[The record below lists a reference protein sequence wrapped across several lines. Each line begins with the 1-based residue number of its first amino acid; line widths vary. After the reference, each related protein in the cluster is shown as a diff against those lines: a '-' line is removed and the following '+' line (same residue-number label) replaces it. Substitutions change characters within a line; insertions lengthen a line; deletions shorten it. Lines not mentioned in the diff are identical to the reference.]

1 MGFHQG
7 IHNLKFCGKGN
18 ISDVSKR
25 TSLIHVEHGCGI
37 TMMDCGGEGTSSAMH
52 DIDGNNHFIMM
63 NDFVEDMDD
72 VSGNEDGEVA
82 LVDPN
87 DIKFIEEFV
96 SCLANND
103 LLYGT
108 LGG

>member
-1 MGFHQG
+1 
-7 IHNLKFCGKGN
+7 
-18 ISDVSKR
+18 
-25 TSLIHVEHGCGI
+25 
-37 TMMDCGGEGTSSAMH
+37 
-52 DIDGNNHFIMM
+52 MM
-63 NDFVEDMDD
+63 NDFVEDMVD